1 MEFTDPFDWPATMP
15 ELRTI
20 DNLLRCGICCEFLNI
35 AMILP
40 KCSHNYCSQCIRRY
54 MNYKSQCP
62 TCNTPTIE
70 GEIRNNKVVDEIV
83 KNFVQV
89 RPHILKL
96 CKGQGEKSH
105 DTSEMVT
112 PTSRKDGKRLPKSS
126 ERASSLTPGT
136 VFAVKEASRFFTSGT
151 PKRKPELSE
160 DVPLNRSNEEN
171 ISPSDDADVV
181 IIDEEKSTSP
191 TTPPPEGS
199 PSASTSNENSANIPS
214 TRSDKSTC
222 PVCDVPVALKHI
234 NLHLDSCLKRSS
246 ENQKPPRKEK
256 RKPLPK
262 LVYNIMSDKQ
272 LRKKLKEYKLAT
284 QGTRKELIRRMQ
296 EFTVL
301 YNAQCDSDDPIPV
314 NDVIKYYERME
325 KIRNKAQPKST
336 SQAFKLNLEKCQNED
351 DISKSQQNYLQHHSK
366 QFDNLIKIAKEKMK
380 NSKKLPSMENAGNL
394 QDEPCSDPSNPSNAG
409 VNSISDKSTSD
420 NVAKPELLGTVSESS
435 GPGTEVTEEFSS
447 AGSSKSDES
456 DLSDFEQRKENLGSK
471 QTSIVS
477 VKSLE
482 TNVATTSELREC
494 PPLPELPGGDQ
505 NETCDLEPDSPSLF
519 DSASFSEE
527 EFVDESKQ
535 PETSADSN
543 IQTYSAMNDG
553 ANSIETNHM
562 ADQTSP
568 VFTGSRKKDM
578 DVPSNAYAS
587 CSSPS
592 LAQEHLQPPYLKR
605 DGPLPQNKLRRKRK
619 TALEQLEMDLSN
631 VTEDSGRRAS
641 KRNKKM

>member
-126 ERASSLTPGT
+126 ERTSSLTPGT

-181 IIDEEKSTSP
+181 IIDEDKSTSP

-199 PSASTSNENSANIPS
+199 PSASTSNDNSANIPS

-222 PVCDVPVALKHI
+222 PVCGVPVALKHI
-234 NLHLDSCLKRSS
+234 NMHLDSCLKRSS
-246 ENQKPPRKEK
+246 ENQKPTRKEK

-314 NDVIKYYERME
+314 NEVIKYYERME

-336 SQAFKLNLEKCQNED
+336 S
-351 DISKSQQNYLQHHSK
+351 
-366 QFDNLIKIAKEKMK
+366 
-380 NSKKLPSMENAGNL
+380 

-420 NVAKPELLGTVSESS
+420 NVAKPELLGAVSESS
-435 GPGTEVTEEFSS
+435 GPGTEITEESSS
-447 AGSSKSDES
+447 AGSRKSDES

-471 QTSIVS
+471 QTSRVS

-519 DSASFSEE
+519 VVHLSLKRSLLTRASSQ
-527 EFVDESKQ
+527 K
-535 PETSADSN
+535 
-543 IQTYSAMNDG
+543 
-553 ANSIETNHM
+553 
-562 ADQTSP
+562 
-568 VFTGSRKKDM
+568 
-578 DVPSNAYAS
+578 
-587 CSSPS
+587 
-592 LAQEHLQPPYLKR
+592 LQPTR
-605 DGPLPQNKLRRKRK
+605 TFRR
-619 TALEQLEMDLSN
+619 TLL
-631 VTEDSGRRAS
+631 
-641 KRNKKM
+641 